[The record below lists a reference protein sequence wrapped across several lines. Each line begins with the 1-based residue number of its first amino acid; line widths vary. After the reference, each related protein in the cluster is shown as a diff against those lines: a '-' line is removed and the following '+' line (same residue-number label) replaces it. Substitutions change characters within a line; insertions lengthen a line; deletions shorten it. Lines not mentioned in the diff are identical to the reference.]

1 VNGING
7 SSSTTGK
14 DSNQGDMED
23 EEREVERPR
32 SPVEE
37 SDEWLEVG
45 QKGKTNFT
53 RTVSADVRRPKV
65 LVNAL

>member
-1 VNGING
+1 
-7 SSSTTGK
+7 
-14 DSNQGDMED
+14 MED